1 MTEALT
7 KANINIFAILRN
19 FEDLCEMDKEAKE
32 LIKDKNV
39 SIEFCVKNGPEAVLN
54 IISGRCILK
63 RGKGDCDIKLYF
75 KSPEQLN
82 SMFEGK
88 SNPIILK
95 GFTKISILKNEFI
108 KLTEKLT
115 YYLKPTEELL
125 KDPSYFK
132 INTFLSLYT
141 AFYSLVEIGN
151 NDKVGKIIAARIP
164 DGVISIIVQNGGPSV
179 YIEIKNGVLKVGKN
193 YPEAPRAVMS
203 FSDIETAHGIL
214 NSKIDLFTA
223 IATSK
228 LQLKGYIPMIENMN
242 RLLAQVSAYLIN

>member
-1 MTEALT
+1 MAEALT
-7 KANINIFAILRN
+7 KANINIFAVLRN

-32 LIKDKNV
+32 LIKNKNI

-54 IISGRCILK
+54 IINGKCILK
-63 RGKGDCDIKLYF
+63 RGKSDCDIKLYF

-82 SMFEGK
+82 AMFEGK
-88 SNPIILK
+88 ANPMILK
-95 GFTKISILKNEFI
+95 GFTKIGILKNEFV

-125 KDPSYFK
+125 KDPAYFK

-141 AFYSLVEIGN
+141 AFYSLGEIGN
-151 NDKVGKIIAARIP
+151 SDKIGKVTAERIP

-179 YIEIKNGVLKVGKN
+179 YIEVKNGLLKVGKN
-193 YPEAPRAVMS
+193 YPEAPRAIMS
-203 FSDIETAHGIL
+203 FVDIETVHAIL
-214 NSKIDLFTA
+214 NGKVDSFTC
-223 IATSK
+223 IATNK

-242 RLLAQVSAYLIN
+242 RLLAQVPAYLK